1 VRHREQ
7 VVQLRE
13 HIVLVRWLDRKIG
26 ATARGAC
33 RFLPPARTRRE
44 SSLFKANAPFLAADS
59 SSSVTFD
66 RTIGVAMSRRIL
78 SVGLLV
84 GLGAA
89 GYGCQSGADTP
100 STEPVMPPPSTGG
113 PQTPEQVLASPMC
126 AQPAPG
132 AAPLRRLS
140 NAEYRNTI
148 QDLLVDVPGIG
159 AAVAGATKD
168 FVEESESLGFRNN
181 ADFLGVSPLIAQ
193 GFLDSAEAL
202 APLVAQTDKLI
213 GCTSADAAC
222 AKQFVESF
230 GKRAFRRPLLPDEV
244 ARYTAVYDKAAAKG
258 YDFKT
263 GVEWI
268 VFAMLQSTQFL
279 YRVELGAPKDGVF
292 APSQYET
299 ATRLSYLIWQSMPD
313 QALLDAAERGEL
325 GEKQQ
330 IAAQAR
336 RLLKDPKA
344 SRLLEYFDQWLDTD
358 RLGTFDRDP
367 NVYPG
372 IAANLPQLLQNETHA
387 FVSYQLQSPTGSL
400 SELLT
405 GQYSFLNADLAKHY
419 GKTGPT
425 GAAYERVE
433 MPGRSGVL
441 TQGMLLTH
449 DKPTRTS
456 IVRRGLKVRL
466 DLLCNK
472 VPAPPN
478 DVQLDLDGFG
488 PGLTQRQRLEMHRDH
503 AACAGCHT
511 LMDPLGV
518 VFEGFDA
525 VGRERTVDESGQ
537 PIDTSSDI
545 ISTRDVDGPVSDPV
559 TLGRSLA
566 DSQEVRDCYVMQ
578 SFRFFYG
585 RDYTTADQ
593 CSMAK
598 LMISFRDNHQSLSES
613 IVAPTRTYQ
622 FLYRPAPE
630 AK

>member
-1 VRHREQ
+1 
-7 VVQLRE
+7 L
-13 HIVLVRWLDRKIG
+13 LLPS
-26 ATARGAC
+26 AR
-33 RFLPPARTRRE
+33 RLLPSEDA
-44 SSLFKANAPFLAADS
+44 
-59 SSSVTFD
+59 FD
-66 RTIGVAMSRRIL
+66 GGVAMSPRI
-78 SVGLLV
+78 VPVAWLLA
-84 GLGAA
+84 LGAA
-89 GYGCQSGADTP
+89 GVGCQSGTET
-100 STEPVMPPPSTGG
+100 STQPEPPPAAAPGS
-113 PQTPEQVLASPMC
+113 PQTPEQVLASAAC
-126 AQPAPG
+126 AKPAPG

-140 NAEYRNTI
+140 NAEYRNTV
-148 QDLLVDVPGIG
+148 QDLLADVAGIG
-159 AAVAGATKD
+159 AAVESATKD

-181 ADFLGVSPLIAQ
+181 AEFLGVSSLIAQ
-193 GFLDSAEAL
+193 GFMDSAEAL
-202 APLVAQTDKLI
+202 APLVARTDKLV
-213 GCTSADAAC
+213 GCTTADATC

-244 ARYTAVYDKAAAKG
+244 ARYTALYDKAVASG
-258 YDFKT
+258 NDFKT
-263 GVEWI
+263 GIEW
-268 VFAMLQSTQFL
+268 VAFTMLQSTQFL
-279 YRVELGAPKDGVF
+279 YRVELGAPKDNAY

-299 ATRLSYLIWQSMPD
+299 ANRLSYLVWQSMPD
-313 QALLDAAERGEL
+313 QALFEAAERGEL
-325 GEKQQ
+325 GEKKQ

-344 SRLLEYFDQWLDTD
+344 YRLLEYFDQWLDTD
-358 RLGTFDRDP
+358 RLAAFDRDA

-372 IAANLPQLLQNETHA
+372 LAPNLPELLQNETHA
-387 FVSYQLQSPTGSL
+387 FVTYQLQSPTGSL

-419 GKTGPT
+419 GVSGPT

-433 MPGRSGVL
+433 MPGRSGIL

-488 PGLTQRQRLEMHRDH
+488 PGLTQRQRLEKHRTLPS
-503 AACAGCHT
+503 CAGCHT

-525 VGRERTVDESGQ
+525 VGRPRAVDESGQ
-537 PIDTSSDI
+537 PVDTTSTVAA
-545 ISTRDVDGPVSDPV
+545 TRDVNGPVDDPV
-559 TLGRSLA
+559 ELGARLA
-566 DSQEVRDCYVMQ
+566 NSQEVRDCYVTQ
-578 SFRFFYG
+578 AFRFFYG
-585 RDYTTADQ
+585 RDYTSADQ

-598 LMISFRDNHQSLSES
+598 LLISFRDNKQSLSES
-613 IVAPTRTYQ
+613 IVALTQTDQ